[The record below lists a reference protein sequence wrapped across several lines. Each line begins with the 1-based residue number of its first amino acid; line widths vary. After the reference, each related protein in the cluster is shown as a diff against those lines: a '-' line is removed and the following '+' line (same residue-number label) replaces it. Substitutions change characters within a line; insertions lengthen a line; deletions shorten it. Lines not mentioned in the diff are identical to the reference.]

1 MKRIRLSF
9 TADVEVEFCD
19 RERAI
24 RQVEELAE
32 RGTRYPLVI
41 FGPEGCGKTAW
52 LKQAAE
58 TLRESGFEAIYIDP
72 MRKEFV
78 AHTDARELIDKLA
91 EAAAEAIGVAQL
103 KLATLA
109 IDAVKWLVSKW
120 RKGKVAILIDDAF
133 QAIGL
138 DKAAVY
144 VKALLGLV
152 EYPPEGYER
161 IVTIVAT
168 SEGVSRAE
176 IGRHRWATIRPMWNM
191 SRRGLEELYEKLPSP
206 KLGFDDVWR
215 LTGGNPD
222 MLAKLYQAKWD
233 SDVVVRDIVN
243 FKKLDV
249 FVSSLTSDERR
260 YLFEAVE
267 DPDTLLARERI
278 QLLNRLVEM
287 NLVVDAVP
295 ERVLEHWIDEPPPQK
310 DLELGIGKRIAWQT
324 PLHREA
330 VKRVMKQSLTAE
342 RLAL

>member
-233 SDVVVRDIVN
+233 SDVVVRDVVD

-278 QLLNRLVEM
+278 PLLNRLVEM

-295 ERVLEHWIDEPPPQK
+295 ERAPEHWIDEPPPQK

-330 VKRVMKQSLTAE
+330 VKRVMK
-342 RLAL
+342 